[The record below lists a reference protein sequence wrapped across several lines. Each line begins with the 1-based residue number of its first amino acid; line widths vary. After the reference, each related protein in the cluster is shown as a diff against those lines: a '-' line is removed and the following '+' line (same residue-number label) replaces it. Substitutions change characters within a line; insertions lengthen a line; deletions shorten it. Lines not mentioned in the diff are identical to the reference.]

1 MYVVGRIG
9 HNSRIRIAAV
19 GLRAVWCGSKLAD
32 GVGRVRWREIS
43 RDHVE
48 RVVLGLLNGGKSCW
62 NKRRRSDWPALLYKQ
77 HSARGTPESYPRA
90 IISSGEETIAS
101 KVGYETAIIA
111 SADGSEAE
119 ERMHVLD
126 LRRLLLTC
134 QTNVIC
140 EHAFKIASPQE
151 DSLGLSQLQ
160 GFQQHNE

>member
-1 MYVVGRIG
+1 M
-9 HNSRIRIAAV
+9 
-19 GLRAVWCGSKLAD
+19 
-32 GVGRVRWREIS
+32 
-43 RDHVE
+43 
-48 RVVLGLLNGGKSCW
+48 
-62 NKRRRSDWPALLYKQ
+62 
-77 HSARGTPESYPRA
+77 
-90 IISSGEETIAS
+90 
-101 KVGYETAIIA
+101 GYETAIIA